1 MRLENMKNDIPETPD
16 FIHKMI
22 KFTFVF
28 YHVKNPTPEV
38 NRKQCFVFYF
48 LLFDYK
54 QHVLIKREEM
64 IFERRD
70 A

>member
-1 MRLENMKNDIPETPD
+1 
-16 FIHKMI
+16 MI